1 MKNQNNAGGSL
12 IKTILFWGVVAAV
25 IAVVFSVLFGLLIV
39 KEIIPQSIA
48 EYITPAIAVIS
59 VFFAGLF
66 AAKSSSEKRLLCALG
81 TAAVY
86 FVLCLL
92 SKLAFFPG
100 STVFMLRNA
109 IAVVVSALAAALVS
123 GAEKKRKRYSVPK
136 RR

>member
-1 MKNQNNAGGSL
+1 MKKQNSAGGSF
-12 IKTILFWGVVAAV
+12 IKTILFWGAVAAI
-25 IAVVFSVLFGLLIV
+25 IAVVLSMLFGLLIV
-39 KEIIPQSIA
+39 KDIIPQTMA
-48 EYITPAIAVIS
+48 EYITPAITVIS

-66 AAKSSSEKRLLCALG
+66 AAKSSREKRLLSALG

-100 STVFMLRNA
+100 STVFMLQNV
-109 IAVVVSALAAALVS
+109 ITIFISAFVAALV
-123 GAEKKRKRYSVPK
+123 GGTEKKKKQYSSLK